1 MMKNAVV
8 AATSFTVT
16 GITMLSL
23 ERSAGSVCYLSQP
36 KSDKSDFD
44 WERG

>member
-23 ERSAGSVCYLSQP
+23 ERSAGSVCSLSYR
-36 KSDKSDFD
+36 
-44 WERG
+44 ERGGVRG